1 MRSIWGQWGS
11 GKERK
16 ESEAMKAIVINKFG
30 GREALQY
37 TDVPV
42 PEPGEGEVLVRVK
55 AAGVNPVDWKIRG
68 GYLKDFYPYKFPIIL
83 GWDLAGIV
91 EKAGYSARRFKPG
104 DEVYAYCRRPVIQQG
119 TYAEYVA
126 APESYLAAR
135 PTTVSF
141 AESASIPLAALT
153 AYQSVYDAVKLKAGE
168 SILILAASGGVG
180 SFAVQLAKIAG
191 AQVIALASSKNHT
204 YLKDLGADATLD
216 YASGDFRD
224 AVKSVAPQG
233 VDIVF
238 DCFGAEALA
247 KGYDCVKRGGRAVSI
262 LVRENKEAA
271 AKAGASHHYVFVEP
285 NVPELDHI
293 RSLVEAG
300 KLKVRLSATFPL
312 AETARAHEA
321 METGHTRGKIAL
333 SL

>member
-1 MRSIWGQWGS
+1 
-11 GKERK
+11 
-16 ESEAMKAIVINKFG
+16 MKAIVINEFG
-30 GREALQY
+30 GREVLKH

-55 AAGVNPVDWKIRG
+55 AAGVNPVDWKIRA
-68 GYLKDFYPYKFPIIL
+68 GYLKDFYPYKLPIIL
-83 GWDLAGIV
+83 GWDLAGVV
-91 EKAGYSARRFKPG
+91 EKVGYSARRFTPG
-104 DEVYAYCRRPVIQQG
+104 DEVYAYCRRPVIQHG

-126 APESYLAAR
+126 ASESYLAAR
-135 PTTVSF
+135 PRTISF
-141 AESASIPLAALT
+141 EESASIPLAALT
-153 AYQSVYDAVKLKAGE
+153 AYQSVLDAVKLKAGE

-180 SFAVQLAKIAG
+180 SFAVQFAKIAG
-191 AQVIALASSKNHT
+191 ANVIALASSKNHA
-204 YLKDLGADATLD
+204 YLKELGADTTVD

-224 AVKSVAPQG
+224 AVKSVTPQG
-233 VDIVF
+233 VDVVF

-247 KGYDCVKRGGRAVSI
+247 KGYDCMKRGGRAVSI
-262 LVRENKEAA
+262 LVRECRESA

-285 NVPELDHI
+285 NVPELDYI

-312 AETARAHEA
+312 AEAAKAHEA

-333 SL
+333 RM